1 MKPVLFDYFKKTAK
15 VLEANYDRSAEQKA
29 STNLGRNRENFCNLF
44 LKTVLPPKLKTKS
57 GEIWDSKGFK
67 TGQLDLI
74 IIRDDAPSLE
84 FGSDN
89 TYLAEGVFAA
99 LEIKS
104 NLDRTKLGEA
114 AKTLI
119 NVKKLTINVNS
130 TISIG
135 KPLDRAL
142 RIVFGYEGATWETI
156 IDEINKNGW
165 QDLFD
170 LVCILNRG
178 VLINKGRL
186 LNWNGTQQFST
197 VNGSAAAIG
206 FIYYYLTSY
215 GTSFLGRS
223 LDINSYFEPLMNW
236 NE

>member
-15 VLEANYDRSAEQKA
+15 VLEASYDRSAEQNA
-29 STNLGRNRENFCNLF
+29 STNLGKNRESFCNLY
-44 LKTVLPPKLKTKS
+44 LNSVLPPKLKTKS
-57 GEIWDSKGFK
+57 EEIWDSKGEK
-67 TGQLDLI
+67 TGQLDLV

-89 TYLAEGVFAA
+89 TYLAEGVFAV

-104 NLDRTKLGEA
+104 NLDRTKLCES
-114 AKTLI
+114 AKTLL
-119 NVKKLTINVNS
+119 NVKKLTINIGA

-135 KPLDRAL
+135 KPLTRPL
-142 RIVFGYEGATWETI
+142 RIVFGYEGATYETI
-156 IDEINKNGW
+156 TDEIIKNGW

-178 VLINKGRL
+178 VLINRGRL
-186 LNWNGTQQFST
+186 LNWEGPSQFLY
-197 VNGSAAAIG
+197 VNGGAAAIG

-223 LDINSYFEPLMNW
+223 LNINSYFEPIMNW
-236 NE
+236 SE